1 MKYTSVYKN
10 VFGLFVGSVLGCSLI
25 SRKSAL
31 TDLPAS
37 KTLLS
42 LPSSRF
48 SQEIGMRFFNEP

>member
-1 MKYTSVYKN
+1 MYKN

-37 KTLLS
+37 NTLLS
-42 LPSSRF
+42 LPSSHF
-48 SQEIGMRFFNEP
+48 SQKTGKHFFNEP